1 MDTRVGNKRKR
12 SSAAGRKAS
21 KRMMAKSDPDGSD
34 LGVNMDDIIDVD
46 TVEGSGDSEELEGG
60 DIEVQELEDIDVE
73 QDHRS

>member
-1 MDTRVGNKRKR
+1 
-12 SSAAGRKAS
+12 
-21 KRMMAKSDPDGSD
+21 MMAESDPDGSD